1 MKNKNRQL
9 MLLAACVVAAAF
21 TTFGAPLRRADVAA
35 TPTWLVHVDFD
46 GLRPTAIG
54 QYIFSEMNKPEA
66 QAKLAAFKAIV
77 SFDLRTQLHAATV
90 YSAGT
95 TPEDGVLLVY
105 ADFDADRLVTL
116 AKAAND
122 SQNNTYKQHVI
133 YNWIDDKKKPKHGV
147 KPRVYA
153 AIDGARVV
161 FGQREERVSQ
171 ALDVLDGVTPNL
183 ASSAVFTELGATN
196 DTSFLEAAAS
206 RFDMA
211 SGDPNAALFRL
222 SKQGLL
228 QLSAAQGQLSG
239 LLSLEAKDEEVAR
252 NMASIAQGL
261 ISLMKL
267 QQEKP
272 EAVKLAQCL
281 ALKQDGS
288 RVTLSLSMALGD
300 AVDIMKADA
309 ARKAQ
314 KKAEKAAAN

>member
-1 MKNKNRQL
+1 MRIKHLNATL
-9 MLLAACVVAAAF
+9 IAGTIFAASF
-21 TTFGAPLRRADVAA
+21 TIWAAPLHRADIAA
-35 TPTWLVHVDFD
+35 NPAWLAHVDLD

-54 QYIFSEMNKPEA
+54 QYILSEMNKPEA
-66 QAKLAAFKAIV
+66 DAKLAAFKAIV
-77 SFDLRTQLHAATV
+77 SLDLRTQLHGATV
-90 YSAGT
+90 YGAGT

-122 SQNNTYKQHVI
+122 SQNNAYKKHTI

-147 KPRVYA
+147 KPRIYA

-161 FGQREERVSQ
+161 FGQREERVAQ
-171 ALDVLDGVTPNL
+171 ALDVLDGATPNL
-183 ASSAVFTELGATN
+183 ASATLFAELGAAG

-206 RFDMA
+206 RFDLP

-228 QLSAAQGQLSG
+228 QLSAAQDRLNGT
-239 LLSLEAKDEEVAR
+239 LSLEAKDQEVAG

-261 ISLMKL
+261 IALMKL
-267 QQEKP
+267 QEDKP
-272 EAVKLAQCL
+272 EASKLAQAL
-281 ALKQDGS
+281 TLKQDGS
-288 RVTLSLSMALGD
+288 HVTLSLSLPVND
-300 AVDIMKADA
+300 AVEIMKADA

-314 KKAEKAAAN
+314 KKAQKAAAN